1 MSYVSWMTKT
11 LKIDRGPSREVVVGP
26 RVLKVDT
33 RGSVNMGLQ
42 HVGKELLVV
51 ALCPAPGDREKYVKV

>member
-1 MSYVSWMTKT
+1 MTKQ
-11 LKIDRGPSREVVVGP
+11 LKIDRGPSRDVVVGP
-26 RVLKVDT
+26 KIFKVDT

-51 ALCPAPGDREKYVKV
+51 AFVPGFGDKGKYA